1 MSCGI
6 CDESREKNNGKTERP
21 ESKRESD
28 REGLFMALEGVWT
41 LPWKS
46 MNHCG
51 ALSKVML
58 WSNLIY

>member
-28 REGLFMALEGVWT
+28 REGLFMALEGV
-41 LPWKS
+41 
-46 MNHCG
+46 
-51 ALSKVML
+51 
-58 WSNLIY
+58 